1 MSFIIAV
8 YTNEG
13 MILASDRRITFVE
26 TQSDSSTTIQ
36 RIGTHVSN
44 SADKTFRCPNRAG
57 ISMCGD
63 AALGGRLLNGR
74 MKDLIRSKVTGDTP
88 INAMPQIFIDGFSDS
103 PNPPD
108 THLIIAG
115 YDKVDEFPIQVIKK
129 VYLKDGTVEDI
140 DTSTQGAIWDGEI
153 NTLARLLQNVAI
165 IRDDGSYSP
174 LPNECIAWNYFTLQ
188 DAVDFA
194 RFAVDVTIETMRFKD
209 VVETVGGG
217 VDLLAITPDKTWWID
232 KRDIS

>member
-57 ISMCGD
+57 ISMWGD

>member
-1 MSFIIAV
+1 MLTGVA
-8 YTNEG
+8 
-13 MILASDRRITFVE
+13 LAL
-26 TQSDSSTTIQ
+26 
-36 RIGTHVSN
+36 
-44 SADKTFRCPNRAG
+44 K
-57 ISMCGD
+57 
-63 AALGGRLLNGR
+63 
-74 MKDLIRSKVTGDTP
+74 IR
-88 INAMPQIFIDGFSDS
+88 
-103 PNPPD
+103 
-108 THLIIAG
+108 H
-115 YDKVDEFPIQVIKK
+115 
-129 VYLKDGTVEDI
+129 LKDGTVEDI